1 MYNQYSPFG
10 MGGNVSRIARL
21 PRINWTNFLNNTQ
34 RTLGIINQAIP
45 IVNQM
50 RPLVSNARTLFKIAG
65 AMREDTPK
73 EENILPQTEVRENN
87 NSNLQFFL

>member
-10 MGGNVSRIARL
+10 MGGNVSRLARI

-65 AMREDTPK
+65 AMREDSPT
-73 EENILPQTEVRENN
+73 NN